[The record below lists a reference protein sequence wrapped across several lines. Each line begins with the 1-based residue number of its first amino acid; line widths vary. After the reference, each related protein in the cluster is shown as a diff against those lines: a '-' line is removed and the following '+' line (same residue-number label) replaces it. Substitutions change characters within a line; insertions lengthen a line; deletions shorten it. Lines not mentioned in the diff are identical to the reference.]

1 MNLNELL
8 NIKARNNPD
17 SLLNLLVRVAFVSIV
32 VVVILSSYVFYRVFS
47 GFVIKNAE
55 ANSVQICRVLIDE
68 QKEFMFIHQPGKPIE
83 LGVQGAET
91 LLFDS
96 RLRHFLTPFNIIKIK
111 IYNNKKRIV
120 YSTDHM
126 LIGKFDENNNRLKN
140 ALKGAVDTKM
150 VTKGNASDLAN
161 ESLRNVDV
169 VETYVPIPGPDNS
182 ILGCF
187 EVYMNITGYREQI
200 RHGVVLVTSLLVL
213 VLGAVFGF
221 SYMLIRGGIG
231 QLKESQTRLKL
242 VGITDPLT
250 GIHNRGNLM
259 KRGEEEF
266 ERVKRNARPL
276 GCIMIDLDHFKRLN
290 DTRGHVAGDSVLIA
304 VAESLRKSV
313 RPYDVVG
320 RYGDEEFLV
329 LLPDSP
335 FEQNVVVANR
345 ICELIRD
352 TPLELEG
359 VLQSVTVSLGVACF
373 TKADRSLNDLIKRA
387 DEGLNKAKSDGGNRV
402 SWIYQPGASE
412 TAA

>member
-17 SLLNLLVRVAFVSIV
+17 SLLNLLVRVAFVSIA
-32 VVVILSSYVFYRVFS
+32 VVVIMSSYGFYRVFA

-55 ANSVQICRVLIDE
+55 ADSVQICRVLIDE
-68 QKEFMFIHQPGKPIE
+68 QKESMFIQQPGKPVE
-83 LGVQGAET
+83 LGLHGAET

-96 RLRHFLTPFNIIKIK
+96 RMRHFLAPFNIIKIK
-111 IYNNKKRIV
+111 IYNNEKRIV
-120 YSTDHM
+120 YSTDPK
-126 LIGKFDENNNRLKN
+126 LIGKADEHNQRLKN
-140 ALKGAVDTKM
+140 ALNGAVDARM
-150 VTKGNASDLAN
+150 VTKGTASDLAD
-161 ESLRNVDV
+161 EPLRDVDV
-169 VETYVPIPGPDNS
+169 VETYVPIPGPDNR
-182 ILGCF
+182 ILGSF

-200 RHGVVLVTSLLVL
+200 RQGVILVTSLLVV

-221 SYMLIRGGIG
+221 SYMLVRGGIG
-231 QLKESQTRLKL
+231 QLKESQTRLELAGK
-242 VGITDPLT
+242 TDHLT
-250 GIHNRGNLM
+250 GTHNRGNLM

-276 GCIMIDLDHFKRLN
+276 GCIKIGLDHFKRIN
-290 DTRGHVAGDSVLIA
+290 DTRGHVAGDSVLKA
-304 VAESLRKSV
+304 VAESLTKSV

-329 LLPDSP
+329 LLPDSA

-345 ICELIRD
+345 ICERIRN

-359 VLQSVTVSLGVACF
+359 GLQSVTVSLGVACF
-373 TKADRSLNDLIKRA
+373 TKADRSLSDLTKRA
-387 DEGLNKAKSDGGNRV
+387 DEGLNKAKADGGNRV